1 MDHRTDNQ
9 GHGVYQSQKIYLT
22 PTTDGS
28 ISYFGVTEQ
37 LDSPPM
43 LHADGR
49 TASAFRVDI
58 SGLPVGNHAKVSIT
72 RRWMKLQ
79 DVQLKANFATFSQ
92 SAIPGENL
100 LTFSGSHAK
109 VSNYRSITGLAD

>member
-1 MDHRTDNQ
+1 
-9 GHGVYQSQKIYLT
+9 
-22 PTTDGS
+22 
-28 ISYFGVTEQ
+28 
-37 LDSPPM
+37 
-43 LHADGR
+43 
-49 TASAFRVDI
+49 
-58 SGLPVGNHAKVSIT
+58 
-72 RRWMKLQ
+72 MKLQ